1 VQEEELRLGKRE
13 EQRAFVLNQVLAG
26 QLTSQQAAELLGVSL
41 RQLRRLKDR
50 YRTAGVRGLIH
61 GNRGRSPTHRLAESV
76 RQRVVELAQTTYV
89 GFNWQHLTEKLQ
101 ADEGL
106 CLSRSSVRR
115 LLSEA
120 GLAAV
125 RPRRAPRRRR
135 RRERVPQEG
144 LLLQADGSRHQW
156 LGPDGPYWTLVGG
169 IDDATGKVPWAVF
182 REQEDA
188 AGYMAWLEHVVQHEG
203 VPVALYVDRHGI
215 FKQNRKRKTLQE
227 QLAGAWL
234 PTQFGRVLQ
243 ELGITLIQARSPQAK
258 GRVERLW
265 GTFQDRLVSELR
277 LAGVTTLE
285 DANRVLCRFLEDFNR
300 RFAVPAAN
308 PELAYRPCPVGFKPE
323 EVFCFK
329 YQRLVASDNTVQF
342 GQQRLQ
348 ILGSAQRPSYA
359 RACVEVHE
367 RLDGQLAV
375 VHHGECLAT
384 AEAPLEAPVLRA
396 RTMDRPDGRPD
407 PLLVTAPS
415 SPPPPAKP
423 SGAPKLPWKPAAN
436 HPWKRPLKI
445 QRRTNSLA
453 S

>member
-13 EQRAFVLNQVLAG
+13 EHRALVLNKLLAG
-26 QLTSQQAAELLGVSL
+26 QLTSQQAAELLGVST

-50 YRTAGVRGLIH
+50 YRTVGVRGLVH
-61 GNRGRSPTHRLAESV
+61 GNRGRSPTHRLPESV
-76 RQRVVELAQTTYV
+76 RQQVVELAQTTYV

-101 ADEGL
+101 EEEQL
-106 CLSRSSVRR
+106 TISRSSVRR

-120 GLAAV
+120 GLAVV

-144 LLLQADGSRHQW
+144 MLLQADGSRHQW
-156 LGPDGPYWTLVGG
+156 LGPEGPYWTLVGG

-188 AGYMAWLEHVVQHEG
+188 AGYMTWLRAVAEREG
-203 VPVALYVDRHGI
+203 LPVALYVDRHGI
-215 FKQNRKRKTLQE
+215 FKQTLKRKTLQE

-277 LAGVTTLE
+277 LARVGTL
-285 DANRVLCRFLEDFNR
+285 DGANQMLQRFLDDFNR
-300 RFAVPAAN
+300 RFAVPAAE
-308 PELAYRPCPVGFKPE
+308 PELAYRPVPKEFKPE

-342 GQQRLQ
+342 GGQRLQ
-348 ILGSAQRPSYA
+348 IQGSPQRPSYA
-359 RACVEVHE
+359 RAKVELHE
-367 RLDGQLAV
+367 RLDGRLAV
-375 VHHGECLAT
+375 YYRGQCLT
-384 AEAPLEAPVLRA
+384 VTQAPLEAPLLRA
-396 RTMDRPDGRPD
+396 RTMSRPTYQAEPAA
-407 PLLVTAPS
+407 PVMPAPEPTAAPPS
-415 SPPPPAKP
+415 PT
-423 SGAPKLPWKPAAN
+423 PKLPWKPAAN
-436 HPWKRPLKI
+436 HPWKRQLKI
-445 QRRTNSLA
+445 QGRTDSLV